1 MYRKE
6 KSSFLLVLGVFII
19 LISLIVPTVLIVNN
33 IQFNQN
39 CGGYLKQAADANT
52 VEIAHD
58 RICKALDY
66 IEKNNLTSGYTS
78 ILWKTEDENVGFWYE
93 NIKACKNEL
102 ELCKDASQL
111 EKTNVLMKVRETLTD
126 DGGQDGT
133 ILTVPDGISRYP
145 YNTRCCF
152 LMLLSLVFCFGGA
165 FLIYLYN
172 D

>member
-6 KSSFLLVLGVFII
+6 KSSFLLVLGVI
-19 LISLIVPTVLIVNN
+19 LIIVSLITPTVLIVNN

-111 EKTNVLMKVRETLTD
+111 EKTNVLMKVRESLTD
-126 DGGQDGT
+126 DGEKGT
-133 ILTVPDGISRYP
+133 ELTLPKGISRYP
-145 YNTRCCF
+145 NNAIFGVLFWISALIFCCGF
-152 LMLLSLVFCFGGA
+152 LKLQR
-165 FLIYLYN
+165 